1 MTVVPYSP
9 RPSRSRRWFFIAV
22 ATVLALSLLA
32 MGVLRLSMQSPAPA
46 PTPQPQSMGVNVS
59 AVEKFDATAVFAA
72 RVEPAIAVMQQ
83 KNDQAVARAVDKL
96 RGHFRHARGGAPEFA
111 ASIVGPL
118 DAMKTTYLAGKGL
131 TQRWWYEDPR
141 YQPVAN
147 HVKWNYELNVT
158 SGDRIRDNI
167 LGAIMQLEMDF
178 RANRNE
184 ALQTIGS
191 NLRTAHLPT
200 AITVD
205 EKQLDAFCQQQFEQA
220 VAQVNQNH
228 VAENA
233 AMGSAVSF
241 ATSAA
246 VTFIVEQAIARAITS
261 AATTAGG
268 VTVGATGGGAAAGS
282 VVPGAGTLIGAT
294 AGLLAGC
301 AVDMYLTH
309 RNEQKTIAQIEASLN
324 QLEAA
329 VLNGGNGS
337 AGLRG
342 LAQSAAAGQTVQL
355 RGKLMQQIQE
365 AAR

>member
-1 MTVVPYSP
+1 L
-9 RPSRSRRWFFIAV
+9 IAV
-22 ATVLALSLLA
+22 ATLLVVSMAAMLVLAVSIRSTPA
-32 MGVLRLSMQSPAPA
+32 APA
-46 PTPQPQSMGVNVS
+46 PTTTPQPTGLKVS
-59 AVEKFDATAVFAA
+59 TGPKFDASAVFAA
-72 RVEPAIAVMQQ
+72 RVAPAMQLMQQ
-83 KNDQAVARAVDKL
+83 KNDQAAARAVDKIH
-96 RGHFRHARGGAPEFA
+96 GHFRHARGGAPEFA

-118 DAMKTTYLAGKGL
+118 DAIKTTYLAGKGA
-131 TQRWWYEDPR
+131 TQRWWHEDPR

-167 LGAIMQLEMDF
+167 MAAVMMLEMEF

-184 ALQTIGS
+184 ALQSIGS
-191 NLRTAHLPT
+191 NLRTANLPT
-200 AITVD
+200 AIAVD
-205 EKQLDAFCQQQFEQA
+205 EKQLDAFCQQQFELA
-220 VAQVNQNH
+220 VANVNQNH

-268 VTVGATGGGAAAGS
+268 ATVGGAGGGAAAGS
-282 VVPGAGTLIGAT
+282 AVPGAGTVIGAT

-301 AVDMYLTH
+301 AVDMWLTS
-309 RNEQKTIAQIEASLN
+309 RNERKTIAQIESSLN
-324 QLEAA
+324 QLEHA
-329 VLNGGNGS
+329 VINGGNN
-337 AGLRG
+337 APGLRG

-355 RGKLMQQIQE
+355 RAKLMQQIQE